1 MGILAPKMSPV
12 GLRGDQRG
20 AGLGAMA
27 AATVIVVTAFGSS
40 LGENVPILGVVLAS
54 FVLVALA
61 MGLARWMRLGLER
74 DLVVAAVRAAV
85 QLLAVGFVLSALFDS
100 SLARIW
106 AWVWLGFMLVVS
118 TRVVVHRARHHIQYL
133 GSIAVVVL
141 GGSAAIAIAVTFG
154 FGVIEFDPIS
164 LVVVTGI
171 TIGNA
176 MPSTV
181 LGVNQAVTLARDHVG
196 EIEAVL
202 SLGFDRQMVTRYLA
216 PRAARAALIPQIE
229 RTKVVGLIALPGAM
243 TGLLLAGVD
252 PVDAVVIQLIV
263 MYLILGAAAVCV
275 VSVVAAVS
283 RAAVTADLRAA
294 PWTQP
299 GP

>member
-1 MGILAPKMSPV
+1 MSPV

>member
-1 MGILAPKMSPV
+1 MSPV

-106 AWVWLGFMLVVS
+106 AWVWLVFMLVVS
-118 TRVVVHRARHHIQYL
+118 TRVVVHRARHRIQYL

-154 FGVIEFDPIS
+154 FGVIEFNPIS

>member
-1 MGILAPKMSPV
+1 
-12 GLRGDQRG
+12 
-20 AGLGAMA
+20 MA
-27 AATVIVVTAFGSS
+27 TTVIVVTAFQSS

-61 MGLARWMRLGLER
+61 MVLARWMRLGLER

-202 SLGFDRQMVTRYLA
+202 SLGFDRRMVTRYLA